1 MPAIKLAIAYFFVAA
16 DLVFLVLFLAY
27 SIAVPTEYSG
37 VLGTSELFSR
47 LITIVILSLIAYGL
61 GRYIRG
67 AKKPRVQLLPEVY
80 NEPVILSSKCTL
92 AGNMMSIKYLLLTNL
107 ELVIRT
113 PNASERDIC
122 IPVSSITK
130 IEVTKRIMEKTLSIY
145 TNQTEYKLHYVE
157 KLDEW
162 ASKLNQLLKQKD
174 AGQKVE

>member
-1 MPAIKLAIAYFFVAA
+1 MPTIKLAIAYFLVAA
-16 DLVFLVLFLAY
+16 DLLLLVLFLAY
-27 SIAVPTEYSG
+27 SIAVPLQRSG
-37 VLGTSELFSR
+37 VLGTSELISR

-61 GRYIRG
+61 GRYIKG

-80 NEPVILSSKCTL
+80 NEPVILSSKC
-92 AGNMMSIKYLLLTNL
+92 AIEGNMARFKYLLLTNS

-113 PNASERDIC
+113 PNASERDIR

-162 ASKLNQLLKQKD
+162 ASKLNQLLRHF
-174 AGQKVE
+174 